1 MTPTIRREAKPNETE
16 CGDAINAARE
26 AIEELSKS
34 KQQNFKLGFAHSSQL
49 NVSIPKDVGPAGIG
63 LLYFDVGDSCKFCF
77 VIVDANNS
85 KLRLQRRSV
94 QRF

>member
-1 MTPTIRREAKPNETE
+1 MRQSAGMQSMLQGRQ
-16 CGDAINAARE
+16 
-26 AIEELSKS
+26 SKS
-34 KQQNFKLGFAHSSQL
+34 WPSRDSRISNWALHTAPEL

-85 KLRLQRRSV
+85 KPRLQGRSV